1 MKNNIERLMEEADI
15 TLDELSK
22 ITCIPIGKLD
32 DIINGQSD
40 PSLIDSYKIKKALNQ
55 DYIADIFL
63 FDDLG

>member
-40 PSLIDSYKIKKALNQ
+40 PSLIDSYKIKKE
-55 DYIADIFL
+55 
-63 FDDLG
+63 

>member
-15 TLDELSK
+15 ALDELSK